1 MDSDHALEKC
11 AHECGQQKRRRG
23 AGVKR
28 LSLKSEPS
36 RPMHL
41 RDGGGAFSLLFF
53 VQSTSGRHD
62 RLAWNLINHPVTQI
76 KNKSAMDELHTVFG
90 GVFAASTIGNS
101 SMVMTSLHFRPPKC
115 INDVGDCS
123 CTL

>member
-1 MDSDHALEKC
+1 
-11 AHECGQQKRRRG
+11 
-23 AGVKR
+23 
-28 LSLKSEPS
+28 
-36 RPMHL
+36 MHL

-90 GVFAASTIGNS
+90 GYYCCFNNWQPFYGYDIVALSPAKMHQRRRQLQLHALGLLTRDFCDDSGLFRETEHGNPAATQK
-101 SMVMTSLHFRPPKC
+101 T
-115 INDVGDCS
+115 
-123 CTL
+123 